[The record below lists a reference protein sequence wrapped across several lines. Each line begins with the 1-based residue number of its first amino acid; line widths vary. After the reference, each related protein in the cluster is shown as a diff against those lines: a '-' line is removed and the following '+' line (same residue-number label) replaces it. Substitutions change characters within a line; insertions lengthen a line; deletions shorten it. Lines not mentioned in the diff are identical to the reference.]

1 LVPQTTH
8 YIGIQA
14 VSCGVPGEIATTTV
28 TTTAITFTTVSP
40 CFVATAAYG
49 SPLAAEVGTFRR
61 FRDRHLMSNALG
73 RALVD
78 VYYEHGP
85 QAAEAL
91 EQHPWLKSAAR
102 AFLTPL
108 AALLHDDGP

>member
-1 LVPQTTH
+1 LLPQTTH

-14 VSCGVPGEIATTTV
+14 VSCGVLGEIATAEV

-61 FRDRHLMSNALG
+61 FRDRHLMTNALG

-78 VYYEHGP
+78 AYYEVGP
-85 QAAEAL
+85 HAAKAL
-91 EQHPWLKSAAR
+91 EQRPWLKSAAR